1 MHDTKTNLLTTS
13 NRVADL
19 KTPQERM
26 VQLVRWYMSA
36 FHASR
41 NSDIAKKPY
50 NPILG
55 ETFKCYWNA
64 PGYEKSQVAQHLL
77 HSL

>member
-1 MHDTKTNLLTTS
+1 MYMTHF
-13 NRVADL
+13 RVPDL
-19 KTPQERM
+19 QTPKERM

-55 ETFKCYWNA
+55 ETFKCYWNV
-64 PGYEKSQVAQHLL
+64 PGYEKTEV
-77 HSL
+77 